1 MPSNPFSWLG
11 SPPAAR
17 YKVGNQSVT
26 WISSLDPPP
35 TPASIS
41 PCTKAAA
48 LVPPSQRVALFPRR
62 GKLFPPLWTDLVL
75 FLFKSP
81 PLLTSL
87 SDPHCRRWKV
97 SKCCPPVLSL
107 SALLL
112 CCPPV
117 SQIDRLPYFFHLQFQ
132 VTNLLSSVGKVTC
145 LPGLFQHLPAQNYRI
160 VLLSSCLLS
169 YAYAF
174 VFCFSWLNYV
184 LREHKNRVIK
194 RQGEI

>member
-26 WISSLDPPP
+26 WISSLDLPP

-112 CCPPV
+112 YCPPI
-117 SQIDRLPYFFHLQFQ
+117 SQIDCLPYFFILGYHFVEQCWQGHMVARAVSTFASSK
-132 VTNLLSSVGKVTC
+132 LSYCPFVFLS
-145 LPGLFQHLPAQNYRI
+145 L
-160 VLLSSCLLS
+160 VLCVFLLLS
-169 YAYAF
+169 YS
-174 VFCFSWLNYV
+174 VFHRLIMFCENTKKS
-184 LREHKNRVIK
+184 
-194 RQGEI
+194 